1 MNNLLKNLD
10 EQIEIDKEVIEL
22 SPKSGVKQ
30 IREFKK
36 KLEEMI
42 EMYTAVNDSAMEE
55 IQSRYDRINSIEMN
69 EEITKVS
76 ENIYKLDNLVLNEK
90 GKTSFERMNLD
101 RLTYRINGYYKKNL
115 VIINQDIMACINKF
129 KEVGVKLTGKDF
141 QISEYAHEYMTV
153 LLEEDEKGD
162 INSDRVKDSFEK
174 VYWKSSDL
182 IIHILVNIRQLYD
195 ENEVIIDKY
204 YKNKTEEVLR
214 TLAVTEKQVQDKK
227 DELIRRLNSLR
238 EIDGRL
244 ILDSFIDGRYSVG
257 DYRADTYANIY
268 ENLTSKQVSELDS
281 EEKRIMDENLK
292 KLESN
297 LSEYTNFLEFKFIF
311 DETLNLKKIR
321 EKEVADANAATNE
334 KGKKAKKISA
344 TQMLKND
351 ITKMS
356 AEIRK
361 LNEEITEPKT
371 KKFSILSLFKRKA
384 LPRKSAGELL
394 LERDNKIL
402 ELKELYIKLDES
414 KLKDQIDEHI
424 TDTSKIYDVF
434 RIASYD
440 YSFLAKTIIKKY
452 KDIVEDDINKMIE
465 RFIVFIRLSHFSV
478 LNNINISEKKDIAVV
493 IKDKH
498 KLLGVEISKENF
510 ADANFDEFVKQ
521 VQIIDY
527 YNDIQRSNIPLE
539 DIQFII
545 NARAI
550 LKK

>member
-1 MNNLLKNLD
+1 MNNLVKNLD

-42 EMYTAVNDSAMEE
+42 ELYTAINESAMEE
-55 IQSRYDRINSIEMN
+55 IKARYERIDSITMN
-69 EEITKVS
+69 DEITKVS
-76 ENIYKLDNLVLNEK
+76 ENIYKLDNLVLSEK
-90 GKTSFERMNLD
+90 GKTSFERMNFD

-115 VIINQDIMACINKF
+115 SIINQDIMACINKF
-129 KEVGVKLTGKDF
+129 KEVGIRLTGKDF
-141 QISEYAHEYMTV
+141 QISEYANEYMTI

-162 INSDRVKDSFEK
+162 INSDRVKDAFEK

-195 ENEVIIDKY
+195 SNELAIDKY

-214 TLAVTEKQVQDKK
+214 TLGVTERQVQDKK
-227 DELIRRLNSLR
+227 DELIRKLNALR
-238 EIDGRL
+238 SVDGRI
-244 ILDSFIDGRYSVG
+244 ILDSFIDGRYSIG
-257 DYRADTYANIY
+257 DYRKDTYSNIY
-268 ENLTSKQVSELDS
+268 ENLTSKSINELDS
-281 EEKRIMDENLK
+281 EQKRIMDENLK
-292 KLESN
+292 KLNNN

-311 DETLNLKKIR
+311 DETLNLKKLR
-321 EKEVADANAATNE
+321 EKENAANPNV
-334 KGKKAKKISA
+334 KGKGKVQSN
-344 TQMLKND
+344 TQLIKND

-356 AEIRK
+356 AEIK
-361 LNEEITEPKT
+361 KINDEIREPKT
-371 KKFSILSLFKRKA
+371 KKFSILSLFKKKA
-384 LPRKSAGELL
+384 LPRKSAGELV

-402 ELKELYIKLDES
+402 ELKELYIKLDDS
-414 KLKDQIDEHI
+414 KLKDQINEHI

-452 KDIVEDDINKMIE
+452 KDIVEEDINKMIE

-498 KLLGVEISKENF
+498 KLLGVEISKEHF

-527 YNDIQRSNIPLE
+527 YNDIERSNIPLE

-545 NARAI
+545 NARAV
-550 LKK
+550 LK

>member
-1 MNNLLKNLD
+1 MNNLVKNLD

-42 EMYTAVNDSAMEE
+42 ELYTAINESAMEE
-55 IQSRYDRINSIEMN
+55 IKARYERIDSITMN
-69 EEITKVS
+69 DEITKVS
-76 ENIYKLDNLVLNEK
+76 ENIYKLDNLVLSEK
-90 GKTSFERMNLD
+90 GKTSFERMNFD

-115 VIINQDIMACINKF
+115 SIINQDIMACINKF
-129 KEVGVKLTGKDF
+129 KEVGIKLTGKDF
-141 QISEYAHEYMTV
+141 QISEYANEYMTI

-162 INSDRVKDSFEK
+162 INSDRVKDAFEK

-195 ENEVIIDKY
+195 SNELAIDKY

-214 TLAVTEKQVQDKK
+214 TLGVTERQVQDKK
-227 DELIRRLNSLR
+227 DELIRKLNALR
-238 EIDGRL
+238 SVDGRI
-244 ILDSFIDGRYSVG
+244 ILDSFIDGRYSIG
-257 DYRADTYANIY
+257 DYRKDTYSNIY
-268 ENLTSKQVSELDS
+268 ENLTSKSINELDS
-281 EEKRIMDENLK
+281 EQKRIMDENLK
-292 KLESN
+292 KLNNN

-311 DETLNLKKIR
+311 DETLNLKKLR
-321 EKEVADANAATNE
+321 EKENAANPNV
-334 KGKKAKKISA
+334 KGKGKVQSN
-344 TQMLKND
+344 TQLIKND

-356 AEIRK
+356 AEIK
-361 LNEEITEPKT
+361 KINDEIREPKT
-371 KKFSILSLFKRKA
+371 KKFSILSLFKKKA
-384 LPRKSAGELL
+384 LPRKSAGELV

-402 ELKELYIKLDES
+402 ELKELYIKLDDS
-414 KLKDQIDEHI
+414 KLKDQINEHI

-452 KDIVEDDINKMIE
+452 KDIVEEDINKMIE

-498 KLLGVEISKENF
+498 KLLGVEISKEHF

-527 YNDIQRSNIPLE
+527 YNDIERSNIPLE

-545 NARAI
+545 NARAV
-550 LKK
+550 LK

>member
-1 MNNLLKNLD
+1 MNNLVKSLD

-42 EMYTAVNDSAMEE
+42 ELYTAINESAMEE
-55 IQSRYDRINSIEMN
+55 IKARYERIDSITMN

-76 ENIYKLDNLVLNEK
+76 ENIYKLDNLVLSEK
-90 GKTSFERMNLD
+90 GKTSFERMNFD

-115 VIINQDIMACINKF
+115 SIINQDIMACINKF
-129 KEVGVKLTGKDF
+129 KEVGIKLTGKDF
-141 QISEYAHEYMTV
+141 QISEYANEYMTV

-162 INSDRVKDSFEK
+162 INSDRVKDAFEK

-195 ENEVIIDKY
+195 SNEIAIDRY

-214 TLAVTEKQVQDKK
+214 TLGVTERQVQDKK
-227 DELIRRLNSLR
+227 DELIRKLNALR
-238 EIDGRL
+238 SVDGRI
-244 ILDSFIDGRYSVG
+244 ILDSFIDGRYSIG
-257 DYRADTYANIY
+257 DYRKDTYSNIY
-268 ENLTSKQVSELDS
+268 ENLTSKSISELSD
-281 EEKRIMDENLK
+281 EQKRIMDENLK
-292 KLESN
+292 KLDNN

-311 DETLNLKKIR
+311 DETLNLKKLR
-321 EKEVADANAATNE
+321 EKENAANPNV
-334 KGKKAKKISA
+334 KGKGKVLSN
-344 TQMLKND
+344 TQLIKND

-356 AEIRK
+356 TEIKKINDEIR
-361 LNEEITEPKT
+361 EPKT
-371 KKFSILSLFKRKA
+371 KKFSILSLFKKKA
-384 LPRKSAGELL
+384 LPRKSAGELV

-402 ELKELYIKLDES
+402 ELKELYIKLDDS
-414 KLKDQIDEHI
+414 KLKDQINEHI

-452 KDIVEDDINKMIE
+452 KDIVEEDINKMIE

-498 KLLGVEISKENF
+498 KLLGVEISKEHF

-527 YNDIQRSNIPLE
+527 YNDIERSNIPLE

-545 NARAI
+545 NARAV
-550 LKK
+550 LK